1 MTAQVSP
8 ALSANRKSL
17 MDQRLIALAAAHLA
31 SVLTMVA
38 YLLRDI
44 LWLRFLTILS
54 CFAGIVFAYLVPG
67 GPLWTV
73 IGWNVLFA
81 IINIVQI
88 AIIIKD
94 RTGIHFTEEE
104 KELHETLFKKFAP
117 FEFMKLMR
125 IAEWRQVAPGE
136 IVTTEGQQLDE
147 VMFVYNGLLAV
158 EVKGVKK
165 DELQDGHFIGEISF
179 ISGGTAT
186 ATVRAIEPT
195 RYIAWPKKEINRLLA
210 RNPSMHIAMQGML
223 TVDLSKKLTM
233 RKPSFTAKLP
243 VILSRKAKS

>member
-1 MTAQVSP
+1 
-8 ALSANRKSL
+8 
-17 MDQRLIALAAAHLA
+17 MDRTLIAIAAAHFA
-31 SVLTMVA
+31 SILTMVA

-54 CFAGIVFAYLVPG
+54 CFAGMIFAYLVRG

-81 IINIVQI
+81 IINTVQI
-88 AIIIKD
+88 AILI
-94 RTGIHFTEEE
+94 RERSGVRFTEEE

-136 IVTTEGQQLDE
+136 IVATEGQQLDE
-147 VMFVYNGLLAV
+147 VMLIYNGLLAV
-158 EVKGVKK
+158 EVKGEKK
-165 DELQDGHFIGEISF
+165 AELQDGHFIGEVSF

-195 RYIAWPKKEINRLLA
+195 RYIAWPKKEIDGLLA

-223 TVDLSKKLTM
+223 TVDLSKKLT
-233 RKPSFTAKLP
+233 RRAPSFTAKLP
-243 VILSRKAKS
+243 VILSRK

>member
-1 MTAQVSP
+1 MAAGLYRFEASTQSRM
-8 ALSANRKSL
+8 NRL
-17 MDQRLIALAAAHLA
+17 LIAYLATNLA

-54 CFAGIVFAYLVPG
+54 CLAGIVFGYFVRG
-67 GPLWTV
+67 GPLWTY
-73 IGWNVLFA
+73 IGWNIVFT

-88 AIIIKD
+88 AILIRERSD
-94 RTGIHFTEEE
+94 VRFTEEE

-136 IVTTEGQQLDE
+136 IVMTEGQQLE
-147 VMFVYNGLLAV
+147 ELLLIYNGLLAV
-158 EVKGVKK
+158 EVNGEKK
-165 DELQDGHFIGEISF
+165 AELQDGHFIGEVSF
-179 ISGGTAT
+179 VSGGSAT

-195 RYIAWPKKEINRLLA
+195 RYIAWSRKEIDSLLN
-210 RNPSMHIAMQGML
+210 RNPTMHIAMQGML
-223 TVDLSKKLTM
+223 SVDLSKKLT
-233 RKPSFTAKLP
+233 RRAPSFTAKLP
-243 VILSRKAKS
+243 VILTRNR

>member
-1 MTAQVSP
+1 
-8 ALSANRKSL
+8 
-17 MDQRLIALAAAHLA
+17 MDRFLVAYIATNVA
-31 SVLTMVA
+31 SILTMVA

-54 CFAGIVFAYLVPG
+54 CFAGIVFGYLVRG
-67 GPLWTV
+67 GPLWTY
-73 IGWNVLFA
+73 IAWNVLFA
-81 IINIVQI
+81 LINIVQI
-88 AIIIKD
+88 AIIIRD

-136 IVTTEGQQLDE
+136 IVAAEGQQLDE
-147 VMFVYNGLLAV
+147 VMMIYNGLLAV
-158 EVKGVKK
+158 EVKGEKK
-165 DELQDGHFIGEISF
+165 AELQDGHFIGELSF
-179 ISGGTAT
+179 ISGGAAT

-195 RYIAWPKKEINRLLA
+195 RYIAWPKKEIDGLLA

-223 TVDLSKKLTM
+223 TVDLSKKLT
-233 RKPSFTAKLP
+233 RRAPSFTAKLP
-243 VILSRKAKS
+243 VILSRKADKPR

>member
-1 MTAQVSP
+1 
-8 ALSANRKSL
+8 
-17 MDQRLIALAAAHLA
+17 MDHTLLIGQLAGHLA
-31 SVLTMVA
+31 SILTMVA

-54 CFAGIVFAYLVPG
+54 CFAGIIFNYFVPAT
-67 GPLWTV
+67 PLWTV
-73 IGWNVLFA
+73 IGWNTLFA

-88 AIIIKD
+88 AIIIKE
-94 RTGIHFTEEE
+94 RTGIQFTEEE

-136 IVTTEGQQLDE
+136 IITTEGQALDE
-147 VMFVYNGLLAV
+147 VMMIYNGLLAV
-158 EVKGVKK
+158 EVNGEKK
-165 DELQDGHFIGEISF
+165 AELQDGHFIGELSF

-195 RYIAWPKKEINRLLA
+195 RYIAWPKKEIDRLLA
-210 RNPSMHIAMQGML
+210 RNPSMHIALQGML
-223 TVDLSKKLTM
+223 TKDLSKKLT
-233 RKPSFTAKLP
+233 RRLPSFTAKLP
-243 VILSRKAKS
+243 VILGRKRGS

>member
-1 MTAQVSP
+1 
-8 ALSANRKSL
+8 
-17 MDQRLIALAAAHLA
+17 MDYIHFIGVASGHIA
-31 SVLTMVA
+31 SILTMVA

-54 CFAGIVFAYLVPG
+54 CFAGIAFLTIVPPK
-67 GPLWTV
+67 GPLWQP
-73 IGWNVLFA
+73 IWWNVVFA

-88 AIIIKD
+88 AIIIKE
-94 RTGIHFTEEE
+94 RTGTHFTEEE

-136 IVTTEGQQLDE
+136 MVTTEGQKLDE
-147 VMFVYNGLLAV
+147 VMMIYNGLLAV
-158 EVKGVKK
+158 EVKGEKK
-165 DELQDGHFIGEISF
+165 AQLQDGHFIGELSF

-195 RYIAWPKKEINRLLA
+195 RYIAWPKKEIDRLLT

-223 TVDLSKKLTM
+223 TVDLSKKLT
-233 RKPSFTAKLP
+233 RRAPSFTAKLP
-243 VILSRKAKS
+243 VILGRNRER